1 MKNFKIKPLILAVAT
16 VSAGIAGCGGTGQ
29 DDGVENRVNLSG
41 LGLDGYIARAE
52 VFQDL
57 NKNAVRDAFEPHA
70 YTDDMGYYS
79 YNPTTSPAT
88 NYCTSTDEALREK
101 HCLKA
106 IVGDYPILIQ
116 GGYDLLTGEP
126 FKGIL
131 RKNVNVTTQRS
142 ISNIDVVNPIT
153 TVLSYVPNNTADQT
167 RAKSLLGIT
176 DSDLNRDFYNRDAT
190 AFNQSQDDAADL
202 RLLNITQKIH
212 KTVTSASQI
221 VDQVYKV
228 RDEETLPSDTS
239 SYIYNAFTASLL
251 SETDSN
257 TALNNTLS
265 SSNISSILQNA
276 RQEIEQSYTSQS
288 VTLPDTTGLSSEI
301 LNTNDLTNLTRVG
314 GIVDTLVSSLSTVST
329 NSDTLGTVKIIDLAT
344 SKIANQNTITDI
356 NNMIAGIGDNTT
368 LTTIRTE
375 LAKPSTSI
383 SSLLDIDM
391 SNETEVTNTTTV
403 SYSGELSDLGGK
415 YLRVSE
421 STVASNVR
429 NSEDYSAVLYF
440 VADEGSTTT
449 GTLTACVRYVDG
461 LDADFTLKSGGTLGT
476 HSDKGSWTVLND
488 GYALMLDFEI
498 AGVNRQATIQFGGE
512 DPNNQGSYI
521 YRTDIDDELRTW
533 SGPAIPEAYNGTV
546 PTNDTECQDAL
557 DSLDPMDTTLAN
569 AISS

>member
-1 MKNFKIKPLILAVAT
+1 MKNFKIKPLILAVAA

-106 IVGDYPILIQ
+106 IVGDYPVLIQ

-131 RKNVNVTTQRS
+131 RKNVNVTAQRS

-176 DSDLNRDFYNRDAT
+176 DSDLNRDFYNRDAI

-202 RLLNITQKIH
+202 RLLKLTQKIH

-221 VDQVYKV
+221 ADQVFKV
-228 RDEETLPSDTS
+228 RDEESLPTDTS
-239 SYIYNAFTASLL
+239 SYVYNALTQSLL
-251 SETDSN
+251 DETDAN
-257 TALNNTLS
+257 TALDNTLS
-265 SSNISSILQNA
+265 SANLSIIMQNA
-276 RQEIEQSYTSQS
+276 RQNIENTYTLKG
-288 VTLPDTTGLSSEI
+288 VTLPDTAGVSPEI
-301 LNTNDLTNLTRVG
+301 LNTSDLTNLTRVG
-314 GIVDTLVSSLSTVST
+314 DIVDDVVNALSNVST
-329 NSDTLGTVKIIDLAT
+329 SSDTLGTVKLIDLAT
-344 SKIANQNTITDI
+344 SKIANQNSVSDISNLIT
-356 NNMIAGIGDNTT
+356 GIQNSST
-368 LTTIRTE
+368 LTTLKNE
-375 LAKPSTSI
+375 LSKPSTSI
-383 SSLLDIDM
+383 TSLINVDM

-461 LDADFTLKSGGTLGT
+461 LDADYTLKSGGTLGT

-533 SGPAIPEAYNGTV
+533 SGPAIPETYNGTV

-557 DSLDPMDTTLAN
+557 NSLDPMDTTLDN